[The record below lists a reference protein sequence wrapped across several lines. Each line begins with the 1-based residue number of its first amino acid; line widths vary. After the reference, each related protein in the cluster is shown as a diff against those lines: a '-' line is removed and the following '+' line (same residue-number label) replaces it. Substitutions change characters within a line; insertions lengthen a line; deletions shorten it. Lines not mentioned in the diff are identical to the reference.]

1 MRKHGHEVMM
11 LPAMIADNPR
21 LEDEEIKRELRASF
35 APHRCVVRFQ
45 RDAFVNGRKIALLIQ
60 VHIGSK
66 AEEKEFQVEGVPID
80 LLRDS
85 RALSEPCR
93 NTSTTYADSCSNVGS
108 RFPRSAARP
117 NDDS

>member
-21 LEDEEIKRELRASF
+21 LEDEEIERELRASF

-85 RALSEPCR
+85 RALSEYVDDIRRQLQQRRVSFPSLSS
-93 NTSTTYADSCSNVGS
+93 TSK
-108 RFPRSAARP
+108 RR
-117 NDDS
+117 